1 MSDSEEELKLSSAYQ
16 ATEASE
22 EVDSSAADSA
32 SADYARNGKKAET
45 GTSVIVE
52 QPRLQ
57 TQTSLVDEGDDID
70 VECSSVANA
79 ADALKAQQE
88 VIRHA
93 EQNEGAQTVSH
104 QYRLFL
110 SN

>member
-1 MSDSEEELKLSSAYQ
+1 MSDSEDQQQSSASFDQ
-16 ATEASE
+16 PSDPAEAPETPVS
-22 EVDSSAADSA
+22 
-32 SADYARNGKKAET
+32 KKVEN

-57 TQTSLVDEGDDID
+57 TQTSVLDEGDDID

-88 VIRHA
+88 VLRDEDAKKVRYFHY
-93 EQNEGAQTVSH
+93 N
-104 QYRLFL
+104 LL
-110 SN
+110 

>member
-1 MSDSEEELKLSSAYQ
+1 MSDSEDQQQSSASFDQ
-16 ATEASE
+16 PSE
-22 EVDSSAADSA
+22 PADAAPETPVS
-32 SADYARNGKKAET
+32 KKVEN

-57 TQTSLVDEGDDID
+57 TQTSVLDEGDDID

-88 VIRHA
+88 VLRDEDAKKVRYFHY
-93 EQNEGAQTVSH
+93 N
-104 QYRLFL
+104 LL
-110 SN
+110 